1 MNDYTYDIEP
11 SPNLLE
17 HSLITKAVRR
27 GNIELVEKVFKYL
40 LSVKGQDKWLRNRLA
55 VIGYEECWPYAYSL
69 NFDCNDYQL
78 LEQYKAIACRVK
90 NKDCDGLAYLAKR
103 LNQGNEN
110 AVIGTEEQQLAI
122 RRIAEAIKD
131 DTLFWSW
138 IEKQPAYVAN
148 KQRIDAAR
156 SARKKNLMQKDK
168 SIMFAAS
175 YFSVTNPIPDVEII
189 EPNNNPNF
197 EYWIAIDKHTVEGE
211 DIIGR
216 AAEKINLPIHD
227 GYLLAFFFAGALC
240 NKNQVAPF
248 FELFKQYRFGLMG
261 FTKEQAQDKW
271 EELKPLIID
280 MTKLEVELLLK
291 RINNINDKS
300 DELTLF

>member
-1 MNDYTYDIEP
+1 MYNIEP
-11 SPNLLE
+11 SPNRIE

-27 GNIELVEKVFKYL
+27 GNVELVEKVFKYL
-40 LSVKGQDKWLRNRLA
+40 LTIKGQDKWLRNRLA
-55 VIGYEECWPYAYSL
+55 VIGYEECWPYANTL
-69 NFDCNDYQL
+69 KFTGTDYQV

-138 IEKQPAYVAN
+138 IEKQPVYESHR
-148 KQRIDAAR
+148 QRIEAAK

-168 SIMFAAS
+168 SIMFAAA

-189 EPNNNPNF
+189 EPNNDPNF
-197 EYWIAIDKHTVEGE
+197 EYWVAIDKHTTEGE
-211 DIIGR
+211 EIIGR
-216 AAEKINLPIHD
+216 ASEKIKLPIHD

-240 NKNQVAPF
+240 NKNQQAPF

-261 FTKEQAQDKW
+261 FTSEQAKDKW
-271 EELKPLIID
+271 EELKPLIIQ
-280 MTKLEVELLLK
+280 MSKAEVDLMLN
-291 RINNINDKS
+291 RINNVKDES
-300 DELTLF
+300 DQLELNF